1 MKKLVIYAAAGVV
14 FCGERLCGHGGGKET
29 DGLVRKT
36 DINRFAKREQSTAG
50 DTAIGAL
57 QFIGRIVR
65 KTLLTVFT
73 VCMITGV
80 IVAISVLSFIYSMKD
95 ESIDYDLHKLKLNYT
110 TFIYVNGEGDDP
122 DNPVESQALYSGE
135 NRVWVDFGDIPEY
148 MKKAII
154 CIEDKRFEEH
164 KGVDWIRT
172 GGAVLNLFTGSGD
185 SMYGGSTLTQQL
197 IKNLTGDSDV
207 SLTRKVKEIFRALNL
222 EKKYTK
228 DEILCAYLNVVNF
241 GSGCNGVQAAA
252 NLYFGKDIQ
261 DCDLAECAAIAGIT
275 QNPYKYTPL
284 LHPEANK
291 ERQQTVL
298 TEMYDQGAITKQEY
312 EQAMEKSEH
321 MTFVGSRDDDD
332 DDDTVIPVWNW
343 YVETLFEDVKND
355 LMELYNISADQA
367 VSMIY
372 HDGLKI
378 YSAQDTEYQEIA
390 ERILSDP
397 TVFDPLNSG
406 AEAGYIAMDYT
417 GRVLAVV
424 GNIGE
429 KSGNRLSNNATM
441 AKRQPGSSL
450 KPLVDYAPAF
460 EQNLINYSSIL
471 LDEPIENYFD
481 DGRAG
486 PSNYSPGFE
495 GEVMT
500 RYALIKSLNPPAV
513 RLLQQLT
520 PQAAAAFLV
529 DRLGFDP
536 IAQSDMVLSMGIGG
550 SMGVTVRE
558 MAAGFQVFGNGGK
571 YYEPYTYYYVEDSDG
586 NVILDNR
593 SNVGSEAISSENAT
607 IMRKLL
613 EEVIGPYP
621 ATGQA
626 ADVAGWQIYGKT
638 GTTNSMMDLWFVGGS
653 PYAVAAIWAGYPDY
667 DEAMNDTDNRH
678 KTLWSQIMTEYLA
691 NKESRSF
698 SDDPAVFS
706 ASYCAETGKLALPG
720 VCTKTLTGWYTSD
733 NVPGYCDGAHEAAS
747 SAVSSEAA
755 SSEAPSEAP
764 SSEPPASSE
773 ASSAP
778 ASSEDENFWFPSVPD
793 YIDPSASSWED
804 IPSSSA
810 ESGSSA
816 SSQEPIPIGPPPSDD
831 DGEDGGLYEEPSAP
845 GTLAG

>member
-1 MKKLVIYAAAGVV
+1 MRRPVCEFAVPDCAGMT
-14 FCGERLCGHGGGKET
+14 GERRQT
-29 DGLVRKT
+29 AQVRKT
-36 DINRFAKREQSTAG
+36 DINRLARKEQNTAG
-50 DTAIGAL
+50 HTAFGAL
-57 QFIGRIVR
+57 CFFGRVVR
-65 KTLLTVFT
+65 KVFLTVFT
-73 VCMITGV
+73 VCMITGI
-80 IVAISVLSFIYSMKD
+80 IVSISVLSFIYSMKD

-110 TFIYVNGEGDDP
+110 SFIYVNGEGDDP
-122 DNPVESQALYSGE
+122 DNPVEYQALYSGE
-135 NRVWVDFGDIPEY
+135 NRVWVDYAEIPEY

-172 GGAVLNLFTGSGD
+172 GGAILNLFTGSGD
-185 SMYGGSTLTQQL
+185 SMYGGSTITQQL

-312 EQAMEKSEH
+312 EEAMEKSEH
-321 MTFVGSRDDDD
+321 MTFVGRTSDEEDDDE
-332 DDDTVIPVWNW
+332 TAIPVWNW

-390 ERILSDP
+390 ESILSDP
-397 TVFDPLNSG
+397 TIFDPLNSG
-406 AEAGYIAMDYT
+406 AEAGYIAMDYS

-424 GNIGE
+424 GNVGE
-429 KSGNRLSNNATM
+429 KEGNRLSNNATM

-460 EQNLINYSSIL
+460 EQKLINYSSIL

-495 GEVMT
+495 GEVTT

-513 RLLQQLT
+513 RLLQQIT
-520 PQAAAAFLV
+520 PEAAASFLV
-529 DRLGFDP
+529 DKLGFDP
-536 IAQSDMVLSMGIGG
+536 IAQSDQVLSMGIGG

-558 MAAGFQVFGNGGK
+558 MAAGFQIFGNGGK
-571 YYEPYTYYYVEDSDG
+571 YFEPYTYYYVEDSDG

-593 SNVGSEAISSENAT
+593 DNIGREAISSENAT

-667 DEAMNDTDNRH
+667 DQAMNDSDNRH
-678 KTLWSQIMTEYLA
+678 KTLWSEIMTEHLST
-691 NKESRSF
+691 KESKSF
-698 SDDPAVFS
+698 SDDPGVFS
-706 ASYCAETGKLALPG
+706 ASYCTETGKLAVPG
-720 VCTKTLTGWYTSD
+720 VCTSTMTGWYTSD
-733 NVPGYCDGAHEAAS
+733 NVPGYCDGQHAS
-747 SAVSSEAA
+747 SASSAAGETSSSETV
-755 SSEAPSEAP
+755 SEAP
-764 SSEPPASSE
+764 SSEPPETSE
-773 ASSAP
+773 AESESS
-778 ASSEDENFWFPSVPD
+778 SSSGAESEPWFPSVPD
-793 YIDPSASSWED
+793 YIDPSASEWQDE
-804 IPSSSA
+804 SSSA
-810 ESGSSA
+810 GETESERPPTPL
-816 SSQEPIPIGPPPSDD
+816 EPSPEESDD
-831 DGEDGGLYEEPSAP
+831 GIYSEPEAPGGL
-845 GTLAG
+845 AG

>member
-1 MKKLVIYAAAGVV
+1 MEY
-14 FCGERLCGHGGGKET
+14 
-29 DGLVRKT
+29 
-36 DINRFAKREQSTAG
+36 
-50 DTAIGAL
+50 
-57 QFIGRIVR
+57 
-65 KTLLTVFT
+65 
-73 VCMITGV
+73 
-80 IVAISVLSFIYSMKD
+80 
-95 ESIDYDLHKLKLNYT
+95 
-110 TFIYVNGEGDDP
+110 
-122 DNPVESQALYSGE
+122 QALYSGE
-135 NRVWVDFGDIPEY
+135 NRVWVDFSEIPEY
-148 MKKAII
+148 MKDAII

-164 KGVDWIRT
+164 HGVDWIRT
-172 GGAVLNLFTGSGD
+172 GGAILNLFTGNGD
-185 SMYGGSTLTQQL
+185 MYGGSTLTQQL

-228 DEILCAYLNVVNF
+228 DEILCAYLNVVSF

-298 TEMYDQGAITKQEY
+298 TEMYNQGAVTKQEY
-312 EQAMEKSEH
+312 DQAMEKSAN
-321 MTFVGSRDDDD
+321 MTFVGRTSNSEEEK
-332 DDDTVIPVWNW
+332 TTIPVWNW

-367 VSMIY
+367 VDMIY

-378 YSAQDTEYQEIA
+378 YSAQNTEYQEIA

-397 TVFDPLNSG
+397 AVFDPLNSG
-406 AEAGYIAMDYT
+406 AEAGYIAIDYS

-429 KSGNRLSNNATM
+429 KEGNRLSNNATM
-441 AKRQPGSSL
+441 ATRQPGSSI

-460 EQNLINYSSIL
+460 EQKLINYSTML
-471 LDEPIENYFD
+471 LDEPIPNYFD

-495 GEVMT
+495 GEVTT

-513 RLLQQLT
+513 RLLMELT
-520 PQAAAAFLV
+520 PQAAASFLV
-529 DRLGFDP
+529 DKLGFSP
-536 IAQSDMVLSMGIGG
+536 IAEADQVRSMAIGG

-558 MAAGFQVFGNGGK
+558 MTAGFQIFGNGGK

-593 SNVGSEAISSENAT
+593 DNIGREAISSANAT

-626 ADVAGWQIYGKT
+626 ADVPGWQIYGKT

-653 PYAVAAIWAGYPDY
+653 PYAVAGIWAGYPNY
-667 DEAMNDTDNRH
+667 DQAMNDKDNRH
-678 KTLWSQIMTEYLA
+678 KTLWSQIMSEYLA
-691 NKESRSF
+691 TKESKSF
-698 SDDPAVFS
+698 SDDPSVYA
-706 ASYCAETGKLALPG
+706 ASYCTETGKLALPG
-720 VCTKTLTGWYTSD
+720 VCTSTMTGWYTSD
-733 NVPGYCDGAHEAAS
+733 NIPAYCDGAHATAS
-747 SAVSSEAA
+747 SVPSSEPVSSEIASEAA
-755 SSEAPSEAP
+755 SSQEPE
-764 SSEPPASSE
+764 SSQVSSSTE
-773 ASSAP
+773 LESQASSA
-778 ASSEDENFWFPSVPD
+778 
-793 YIDPSASSWED
+793 
-804 IPSSSA
+804 
-810 ESGSSA
+810 
-816 SSQEPIPIGPPPSDD
+816 QEPIEPPVSTPSSQP
-831 DGEDGGLYEEPSAP
+831 ESSVSSQPLVSEPVSEPEPLESLPPEESTEAVSEP
-845 GTLAG
+845 GDVTNMTGQP